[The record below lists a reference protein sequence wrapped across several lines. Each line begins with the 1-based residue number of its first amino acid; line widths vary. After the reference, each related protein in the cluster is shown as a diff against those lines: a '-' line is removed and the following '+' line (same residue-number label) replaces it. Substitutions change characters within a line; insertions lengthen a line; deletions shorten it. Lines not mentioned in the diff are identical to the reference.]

1 MSGCSADA
9 RARRGAQGGWRAV
22 RRLALAAFF
31 AAVLCAPAQAPAV
44 APDREPELRQIE
56 RGRDAAAWKRIA
68 TVRAW
73 LPEEYRKRN
82 NFAWAVAK
90 IDGLEKV
97 EYFAHSGIQDLEAFS
112 AEARE
117 PIAAIS
123 VKPAAE
129 TAKFKVLCVNEM
141 GAVDGMDCWLRNV
154 DTECKI
160 LEDIAARLPDAS
172 TAGRIRLFTELYPCP
187 SCWNVM
193 KQFLAV
199 YTNVEMQV
207 LYRTP

>member
-1 MSGCSADA
+1 MSRCSIDA
-9 RARRGAQGGWRAV
+9 RARRGTEGGGRAV

-31 AAVLCAPAQAPAV
+31 AVVPYALAQAPAT
-44 APDREPELRQIE
+44 APDREPELRIIE
-56 RGRDAAAWKRIA
+56 RGRDAAAWQRI
-68 TVRAW
+68 TDVRRK
-73 LPEEYRKRN
+73 LPEEYRQRN

-112 AEARE
+112 SEVRE
-117 PIAAIS
+117 SIATIS
-123 VKPAAE
+123 VKPTAE

-141 GAVDGMDCWLRNV
+141 GAVEGMDCWLRNV

-160 LEDIAARLPDAS
+160 LEDIAARLPDPSA
-172 TAGRIRLFTELYPCP
+172 AGRIRLFTELYPCP

-193 KQFLAV
+193 KQFLAM

-207 LYRTP
+207 LYRVP